1 VTVVVAAIA
10 GLLVGLA
17 LATLG
22 WRAAR
27 HRSGAPTPA
36 GLWRRR
42 TVGDAPSSAEMVLRL
57 LPMAAAVVDAAD
69 LIQLANPA
77 AARLG
82 IVGGTELTI
91 EELAELVRTAR
102 RTGESQMAELSLDVG
117 RFPHRLVMLRG
128 RADPLDS
135 GEVALIVDDIT
146 EARQLDA
153 VRRDFVANAGH
164 EIKTPVGA
172 LTLLAEAALDAND
185 DPVAVRRFV
194 GRMQHEAQRLG
205 RLVQELIDLS
215 RLQGAEPLPP
225 GTRVTVGDVIDEA
238 VDRTRLAAEAK
249 RISIVRS
256 GVAGVVVLGDE
267 GQLVTAVSNLLDNAV
282 AYSPNDTH
290 VAVAV
295 HLDDDAVEITVTD
308 DGIGITKDDQQRIFE
323 RFYRVDQARS
333 RATGG
338 TGLGLAIV
346 KHIVGNHGGSV
357 EVWSRPGSG
366 STFTIRLTVLPTAQ
380 EVPTP

>member
-1 VTVVVAAIA
+1 
-10 GLLVGLA
+10 
-17 LATLG
+17 
-22 WRAAR
+22 
-27 HRSGAPTPA
+27 
-36 GLWRRR
+36 
-42 TVGDAPSSAEMVLRL
+42 
-57 LPMAAAVVDAAD
+57 
-69 LIQLANPA
+69 
-77 AARLG
+77 
-82 IVGGTELTI
+82 
-91 EELAELVRTAR
+91 
-102 RTGESQMAELSLDVG
+102 
-117 RFPHRLVMLRG
+117 
-128 RADPLDS
+128 
-135 GEVALIVDDIT
+135 
-146 EARQLDA
+146 
-153 VRRDFVANAGH
+153 
-164 EIKTPVGA
+164 
-172 LTLLAEAALDAND
+172 
-185 DPVAVRRFV
+185 
-194 GRMQHEAQRLG
+194 MQHEAQRLG